1 MVIKV
6 TKPEYDRIRNNDW
19 ETVDLPPGKD
29 VKCPVCKGQ
38 GKMKTFNDAQNAIMI
53 KCPNVTCVDG
63 LIKKKFVSKHALH
76 QERTAE

>member
-1 MVIKV
+1 
-6 TKPEYDRIRNNDW
+6 
-19 ETVDLPPGKD
+19 
-29 VKCPVCKGQ
+29 
-38 GKMKTFNDAQNAIMI
+38 MKTFNDAQNAIMI